1 MEQFTRN
8 CRLCNKPMES
18 SPFTM
23 CTICLYEME
32 QIRHFISKH
41 PHVSLV
47 EISHAT
53 NIDFRKVEHMVAL
66 GLNHKDKV

>member
-1 MEQFTRN
+1 
-8 CRLCNKPMES
+8 
-18 SPFTM
+18 
-23 CTICLYEME
+23 ME

-53 NIDFRKVEHMVAL
+53 NIDFKKVEHMVEL